1 MKMLK
6 LHYSKLFQGTSK
18 MNNKL
23 KQITKKLEE
32 MEIEYNLIKLKDR
45 AMTVQQVIEFS
56 DKDIN
61 PDEICKT
68 LVLKDK
74 QDKTY
79 AVFLVGDQR
88 VSFGKVRK
96 IFDCSKLRMAS
107 PNEIKRETG
116 LEIGAVCPL
125 FLKLPLV
132 IDKRVFTR
140 KKVNF
145 GSGDHL
151 YGIEIDPKDIMKCTK
166 AKISDIVDN

>member
-1 MKMLK
+1 LNENVKIIPK
-6 LHYSKLFQGTSK
+6 VCK

-23 KQITKKLEE
+23 KEITKKLKERG
-32 MEIEYNLIKLKDR
+32 IEYNLIKLKDR
-45 AMTVQQVIEFS
+45 AMTVQQVIEYA
-56 DKDIN
+56 DKDID

-79 AVFLVGDQR
+79 AVFLLGDER

-96 IFDCSKLRMAS
+96 IFNSSKLRMAN
-107 PNEIKRETG
+107 PKEIKRETG

-132 IDKRVFTR
+132 IDKGVFTR
-140 KKVNF
+140 KKINF
-145 GSGDHL
+145 GSGNHL
-151 YGIEIDPKDIMKCTK
+151 YGIEINPKDIMKCTK
-166 AKISDIVDN
+166 AKISDIVED